1 MRHLTTL
8 VLSGILGSIVLAGD
22 AEACHKKRCAC
33 ATPVACVAPAPV
45 VYVQPVVCVQKVRCA
60 RPAPCARP
68 ARCARPAV
76 ACAPRQKHCDGSLLA
91 GLCHK
96 RTAITVAC
104 ASPVSY
110 GTPVPSGQSAPPQAS
125 LQN

>member
-8 VLSGILGSIVLAGD
+8 GLSGILGSIVLAGN

-68 ARCARPAV
+68 AV
-76 ACAPRQKHCDGSLLA
+76 ACAPRQKHCGGGLLA

-104 ASPVSY
+104 ASPVYY
-110 GTPVPSGQSAPPQAS
+110 GTPVPSG
-125 LQN
+125 